1 MLVAACITETKVSF
15 LPICRAAQALR
26 SSVAPAYP
34 MHVPQ
39 GLPGGSRGPSANA
52 ARPTARTIEI
62 LNRLQGLTPAELDR
76 VEDRLRAEAIAKAGG
91 AGGEGRGPAGMSSS
105 SRR

>member
-1 MLVAACITETKVSF
+1 
-15 LPICRAAQALR
+15 
-26 SSVAPAYP
+26 

-76 VEDRLRAEAIAKAGG
+76 VEDRLRAEAMAKAGG
-91 AGGEGRGPAGMSSS
+91 VGGEGRGPAGMSSS